1 MAAKVISTQLR
12 RNLQNS
18 PCGSG
23 WKLIRTSMSLQVSR
37 LHSFTFSLQKNHLHH
52 QLVLPNS
59 LYGPFPPKY
68 VSDEP
73 LWLVACCPGV
83 PSFTASPFCTYYQH
97 QPVATTRW
105 CFTLDVRPPLHTYY
119 QHPLYVLQAPLS
131 HDSSLVLVTTMVHF

>member
-23 WKLIRTSMSLQVSR
+23 RKLIRTSMSLQVSR
-37 LHSFTFSLQKNHLHH
+37 LHSFTFSLQKNRLHH
-52 QLVLPNS
+52 QLVLPNF

-83 PSFTASPFCTYYQH
+83 PSFAASPSAHTTSISQSQQLAGALLWMSGPPSH
-97 QPVATTRW
+97 ILPAPSVHTTSATE
-105 CFTLDVRPPLHTYY
+105 P
-119 QHPLYVLQAPLS
+119 
-131 HDSSLVLVTTMVHF
+131 

>member
-23 WKLIRTSMSLQVSR
+23 RKLIRTSMSLQVSR
-37 LHSFTFSLQKNHLHH
+37 LHSFTFSLQKNRLHH
-52 QLVLPNS
+52 QLVLPNF

-83 PSFTASPFCTYYQH
+83 PSFAASPSAHTISISQSQQLAGTSLWMSGPPFTHTTSTLCTYYKH
-97 QPVATTRW
+97 
-105 CFTLDVRPPLHTYY
+105 H
-119 QHPLYVLQAPLS
+119 
-131 HDSSLVLVTTMVHF
+131 

>member
-23 WKLIRTSMSLQVSR
+23 QKLIRTSMSLQVSR
-37 LHSFTFSLQKNHLHH
+37 LHSFTFSLQKNRLHH
-52 QLVLPNS
+52 QLVLPNF
-59 LYGPFPPKY
+59 LYGL
-68 VSDEP
+68 VS
-73 LWLVACCPGV
+73 CSPGV
-83 PSFTASPFCTYYQH
+83 PSFAASPFCTYYQH
-97 QPVATTRW
+97 QPVATTCW

-119 QHPLYVLQAPLS
+119 QYPLYVLQAPLS